1 MTERNN
7 FYDKQG
13 QLTVFEPLAIKLSLL
28 KPTVFE
34 PKVKKLPSGAKPT
47 LAARVE
53 DKFIC
58 IIPCKKEENEVK
70 SRPKG
75 IIFAISESRVKLA
88 CAMLSEV
95 KITTEGSNF
104 LR

>member
-1 MTERNN
+1 MLSKVKITTEGSN
-7 FYDKQG
+7 FYDKRG
-13 QLTVFEPLAIKLSLL
+13 QLSLL
-28 KPTVFE
+28 KLLSEV
-34 PKVKKLPSGAKPT
+34 KPT

-75 IIFAISESRVKLA
+75 VIFAISE
-88 CAMLSEV
+88 
-95 KITTEGSNF
+95 GN
-104 LR
+104 

>member
-1 MTERNN
+1 M
-7 FYDKQG
+7 
-13 QLTVFEPLAIKLSLL
+13 
-28 KPTVFE
+28 
-34 PKVKKLPSGAKPT
+34 PSEAKPT

-75 IIFAISESRVKLA
+75 VIRNGTPPPCRHLPYKQGRSLGESA
-88 CAMLSEV
+88 F
-95 KITTEGSNF
+95 KIEN
-104 LR
+104 

>member
-1 MTERNN
+1 MSQTVN
-7 FYDKQG
+7 YKQNLNPDG
-13 QLTVFEPLAIKLSLL
+13 DCRLFAISESRVKLACAML
-28 KPTVFE
+28 
-34 PKVKKLPSGAKPT
+34 SGAKPT

-75 IIFAISESRVKLA
+75 VMLTVDCRPPKQKL
-88 CAMLSEV
+88 
-95 KITTEGSNF
+95 
-104 LR
+104 

>member
-1 MTERNN
+1 M
-7 FYDKQG
+7 
-13 QLTVFEPLAIKLSLL
+13 LACAML
-28 KPTVFE
+28 
-34 PKVKKLPSGAKPT
+34 SGAKPT

-75 IIFAISESRVKLA
+75 V
-88 CAMLSEV
+88 MLTVDRCLLSV
-95 KITTEGSNF
+95 D
-104 LR
+104 R